1 MGPATEPS
9 AETPAA
15 TATATEPAPAA
26 VNLNGALAECR
37 SAFPDQIA
45 QAVERASC
53 VIKATELVRPLLR
66 FPELLDREN
75 AMRKGLAEQVQARSM
90 SLLER
95 NVQIQKLHSQLLDEE
110 RGRLSAAPA
119 DTSKPPLAVTQW
131 RQSNP
136 ESCGRL
142 GGDSGTC
149 Y

>member
-1 MGPATEPS
+1 M
-9 AETPAA
+9 
-15 TATATEPAPAA
+15 
-26 VNLNGALAECR
+26 
-37 SAFPDQIA
+37 
-45 QAVERASC
+45 
-53 VIKATELVRPLLR
+53 IKATELVRPLLP

-75 AMRKGLAEQVQARSM
+75 ALRKALAEQVQAKAI

-95 NVQIQKLHSQLLDEE
+95 NVQIQKVPSQLLDEE
-110 RGRLSAAPA
+110 RGRLPAPSADAG
-119 DTSKPPLAVTQW
+119 KPPLAVTQW

>member
-1 MGPATEPS
+1 MPQH
-9 AETPAA
+9 
-15 TATATEPAPAA
+15 
-26 VNLNGALAECR
+26 
-37 SAFPDQIA
+37 FPDQIA

-53 VIKATELVRPLLR
+53 VISATELVRPLLR

-110 RGRLSAAPA
+110 RSRPAAPA
-119 DTSKPPLAVTQW
+119 DTSKPSPAVTQW
-131 RQSNP
+131 RQSSP

-142 GGDSGTC
+142 RGDSGAC